1 MNLIVKN
8 DKDSVFFSSYDSE
21 MPQVFMAQ
29 KKMYAGDQNDA
40 LALLGEGDSATFK
53 INLDTLEKYT
63 KQPKQEQFKNDKYQT
78 FVVKIEK
85 VFKKN
90 SSAYQDID
98 NVMTVRGTM
107 NKFGFLLLMV
117 MASAM
122 YVWNVYA
129 EGNTNTATTL
139 MIVGAIGGLILALV
153 VMFKPQWAG
162 YITPAYG
169 ILEGLF
175 IGGISAFFNAMFTTS
190 YPNIILHAVGLTL
203 GVAVAMFFL
212 YNFRIITVTNK
223 LRSIIMSATMGIGL
237 FYLIVWI
244 AGMFGFEMG
253 FAFDSSPL
261 SIGISLFI
269 VGIAALNLLLDFD
282 SIEKAAEMGAPKY
295 MEWYGA
301 FGLLVTLVWLYL
313 EILKLLSKLNSK
325 D

>member
-1 MNLIVKN
+1 
-8 DKDSVFFSSYDSE
+8 
-21 MPQVFMAQ
+21 
-29 KKMYAGDQNDA
+29 
-40 LALLGEGDSATFK
+40 
-53 INLDTLEKYT
+53 
-63 KQPKQEQFKNDKYQT
+63 
-78 FVVKIEK
+78 
-85 VFKKN
+85 
-90 SSAYQDID
+90 
-98 NVMTVRGTM
+98 
-107 NKFGFLLLMV
+107 
-117 MASAM
+117 M

-139 MIVGAIGGLILALV
+139 MIAGAIGGLVLALV

-175 IGGISAFFNAMFTTS
+175 IGGISAFFNSMFASS

-269 VGIAALNLLLDFD
+269 VCIAALNLLLDFD
-282 SIEKAAEMGAPKY
+282 AIEKAAEMGAPKY

-313 EILKLLSKLNSK
+313 EMLKLLSKLNSK